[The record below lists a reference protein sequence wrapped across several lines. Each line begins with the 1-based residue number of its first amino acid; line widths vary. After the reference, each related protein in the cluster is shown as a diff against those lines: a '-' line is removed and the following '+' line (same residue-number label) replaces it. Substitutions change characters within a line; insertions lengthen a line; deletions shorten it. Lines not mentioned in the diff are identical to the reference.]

1 MLQNVFTPVFES
13 AIYRAIASVFDKVTY
28 GGASPAFDPASLFSG
43 GYLGFWY
50 DESDI
55 SVLFQNARGYTPVSS
70 SGNPLGLNLDK
81 SLELALGSP
90 TSAAGWTNA
99 GGTWDSLTDLGGGSF
114 TATKSTAGG
123 TDVAVSTNT
132 ITLVIGEVWEATLEV
147 ASSTLTDYTLGIYN
161 STNLRA
167 INSTGGLSG
176 TGTKKAYFII
186 NSTSGTNGSL
196 GLANGQLG
204 TIEVT
209 SMSIRKLS
217 GIPVYQPTN
226 AQIPKYDETSGLK
239 SKLFDGVDD
248 NMLAV
253 SGGGSTTAFCFMACI
268 KPTQVGVRQT
278 LFSDVGTNTGYKVE
292 LNTSNQL
299 VLSAGNGTSYTSVT
313 TANTFASGDTVSIEA
328 YDDGTNIG
336 VCLNN
341 GTPVTV
347 ARPTVTAGTTSFTM
361 GKDNGAASGYFKGNM
376 YGEVYTRNKAN
387 TPTERADTIAYLRA
401 KGGI

>member
-1 MLQNVFTPVFES
+1 MITDVITPVITKVITSVMS
-13 AIYRAIASVFDKVTY
+13 ALEFLGLASFT
-28 GGASPAFDPASLFSG
+28 PASLFTG
-43 GYLGFWY
+43 GYTGGWY

-55 SVLFQNARGYTPVSS
+55 SVLFQNAAGYNAVTA

-81 SLELALGSP
+81 SLGLTLGAP
-90 TSAAGWTNA
+90 VTAAGWINA
-99 GGTWDSLTDLGGGSF
+99 SGTFDSLTDLGSGAF

-123 TDVAVSTNT
+123 TDVANSTNT
-132 ITLVIGEVWEATLEV
+132 VPLVVGEVWEVTLEV
-147 ASSTLTDYTLGIYN
+147 ASSTMATYGIGLFVT
-161 STNLRA
+161 TNARGVS
-167 INSTGGLSG
+167 STGSLSG
-176 TGTKKAYFII
+176 TGTKKAYII
-186 NSTSGTNGSL
+186 VQSSAGVDGAL
-196 GLANGQLG
+196 GLFTGHLG
-204 TIEVT
+204 TIQVT

-217 GIPVYQPTN
+217 GIPVYQSTS
-226 AQIPKYDETSGLK
+226 AQIPQYNDTGGLK

-253 SGGGSTTAFCFMACI
+253 TGGGSTTAFCFMACV

-278 LFSDVGTNTGYKVE
+278 LFSDAGTNTGYKVE
-292 LNTSNQL
+292 LNASNQL
-299 VLSAGNGTSYTSVT
+299 VLSAGNGTSYTAAT

-347 ARPTVTAGTTSFTM
+347 ARPTVTAGTNAFTM

-376 YGEVYTRNKAN
+376 FGEVYTRNKAN